1 MLKGGLSMPPN
12 ENIAELSFIKATL
25 CAQEKKKKKLLQPL
39 YYFLIPLPEQASS
52 SEGTFE
58 CVTSDPIKS
67 L

>member
-1 MLKGGLSMPPN
+1 MPPN
-12 ENIAELSFIKATL
+12 ENIAELSYIKHT
-25 CAQEKKKKKLLQPL
+25 CYIMCSGKKKKKLLQPL